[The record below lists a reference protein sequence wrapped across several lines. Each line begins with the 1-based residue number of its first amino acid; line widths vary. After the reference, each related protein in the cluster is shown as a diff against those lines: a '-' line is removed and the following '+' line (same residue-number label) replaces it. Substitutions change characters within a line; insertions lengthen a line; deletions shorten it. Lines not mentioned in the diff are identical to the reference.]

1 MENRL
6 TSKWGDKVKI
16 PVSPM
21 VIKDI
26 EDRDEYF
33 KVQKEVE
40 DIVIRLAEYED
51 LGSVKEL
58 ENRIQLKN
66 IDLTGYSEHEQVSKY
81 LEESNELIKVILDK
95 DFDSTFEHFCEEVF
109 DQLQVCIGI
118 AEKKYGKS
126 ADDVMAEYSKH
137 LLKMKQRGNKPRKK
151 VQEDGSR

>member
-1 MENRL
+1 MEDRL
-6 TSKWGDKVKI
+6 TKRLGDKVKI

-33 KVQKEVE
+33 KVRKEVE

-66 IDLTGYSEHEQVSKY
+66 IDLTDYK
-81 LEESNELIKVILDK
+81 LEEEKAKLLEEINELIKITIDA
-95 DFDSTFEHFCEEVF
+95 DTNNSFEHFCEEAY
-109 DQLQVCIGI
+109 DILQVCVGI
-118 AEKKYGKS
+118 AEKKYKKS
-126 ADDVMAEYSKH
+126 ADDLMQEYSKH
-137 LLKMKQRGNKPRKK
+137 ILKMEQRGNKPREGRK
-151 VQEDGSR
+151 

>member
-1 MENRL
+1 MDRL
-6 TSKWGDKVKI
+6 TKRWGDKVKI

-21 VIKDI
+21 VINDI

-66 IDLTGYSEHEQVSKY
+66 IDLTDYT
-81 LEESNELIKVILDK
+81 LEEEKAKLLEEINELIKITVDIDANN
-95 DFDSTFEHFCEEVF
+95 SFEHFSEETF
-109 DQLQVCIGI
+109 DILQVSIGI
-118 AEKKYGKS
+118 AEKKYKKS
-126 ADDVMAEYSKH
+126 ADDLMQEYSKH
-137 LLKMKQRGNKPRKK
+137 LLKMEQRGNKPREGKNNGQTK
-151 VQEDGSR
+151 

>member
-1 MENRL
+1 MDRL
-6 TSKWGDKVKI
+6 TKRWGDKVKI

-51 LGSVKEL
+51 LGNVKEL

-66 IDLTGYSEHEQVSKY
+66 IDLAGYT
-81 LEESNELIKVILDK
+81 LEEEKVKLLEEINELIKITIDVDANN
-95 DFDSTFEHFCEEVF
+95 SFEHFCEKTF
-109 DQLQVCIGI
+109 DILQICVGI
-118 AEKKYGKS
+118 AEKKYKKDS
-126 ADDVMAEYSKH
+126 DRVMQEYSKH
-137 LLKMKQRGNKPRKK
+137 LLKMEQRGNKPR
-151 VQEDGSR
+151 EGTR